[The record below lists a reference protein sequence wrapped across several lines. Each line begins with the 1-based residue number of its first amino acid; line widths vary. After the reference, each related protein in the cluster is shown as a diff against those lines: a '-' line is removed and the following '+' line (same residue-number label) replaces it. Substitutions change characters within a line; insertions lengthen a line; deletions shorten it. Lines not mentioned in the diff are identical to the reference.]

1 MDTTDLPKVVLGLVK
16 AQNDF
21 DAVAYADCFTEN
33 AEVFDEGKTYKGK
46 DEIKAWIE
54 DANKRYQVMMKPV
67 AYTKMSDTSSVLS
80 AEISG
85 SFPGSPLVLQYH
97 LNIKEEEIHSLEI
110 TS

>member
-1 MDTTDLPKVVLGLVK
+1 MDTTDLPKVVFGLVK

-21 DAVAYADCFTEN
+21 DAVAYADCFSEN

-46 DEIKAWIE
+46 KEIKAWIE
-54 DANKRYQVMMKPV
+54 DANKRYHVTMSPV
-67 AYTKMSDTSSVLS
+67 AYTETDTDTSILS

-97 LNIKEEEIHSLEI
+97 LTIVEEEIYSLEI

>member
-1 MDTTDLPKVVLGLVK
+1 MDTIDLPKVVLGLVK

-21 DAVAYADCFTEN
+21 DAVAYADCFSEN
-33 AEVFDEGKTYKGK
+33 AEVLDEGKTYKGK

-54 DANKRYQVMMKPV
+54 DANKRYQVTMNPV
-67 AYTKMSDTSSVLS
+67 AFTKAGDTNNVLS

-97 LNIKEEEIHSLEI
+97 LNIVNEQIHSLEI

>member
-1 MDTTDLPKVVLGLVK
+1 MNTTDLPKVVLGLVK

-21 DAVAYADCFTEN
+21 DAVAYANCFSEN

-46 DEIKAWIE
+46 NEIKAWIE
-54 DANKRYQVMMKPV
+54 DANKRYQVMMKPI
-67 AYTKMSDTSSVLS
+67 AYTETDGTTSILS

-97 LNIKEEEIHSLEI
+97 FNIVEEEIHSLEI